1 MQALH
6 YRNLSRNCTEGVTD
20 LFMITVK
27 ICYSFYYYQNYN
39 STQRVDKETTH
50 SRNMLLGI

>member
-6 YRNLSRNCTEGVTD
+6 YRNLSRNCKEGVTD
-20 LFMITVK
+20 LSTITVK
-27 ICYSFYYYQNYN
+27 ICYSFCYYQNYN
-39 STQRVDKETTH
+39 STQHVDKETTH